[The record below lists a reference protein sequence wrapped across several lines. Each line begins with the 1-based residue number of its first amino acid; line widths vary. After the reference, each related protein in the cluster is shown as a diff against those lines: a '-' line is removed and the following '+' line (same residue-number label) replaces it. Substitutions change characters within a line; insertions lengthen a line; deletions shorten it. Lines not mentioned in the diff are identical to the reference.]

1 MVRGKNSTQ
10 DNRRLSIALWCIIGA
25 SLLVH
30 VVSLLLGQTV
40 LADWRW
46 THHPVHSAVEMA
58 GAVIALAVAWLLITL
73 ERRDEGCSFNVQI
86 AAALIGM
93 GVLDGLHALVHAGNC
108 FVWLHS
114 TATFAGGLLFALVW
128 LPRRWPIWHFAGWPV
143 AVLVGTLV
151 FGSYSLALPHTLPAM
166 VHDGAFS
173 FGAMSLNVGGGLLLL
188 IAAVRLILTWRST
201 GNIDDL
207 LFCLHCGL
215 FGAAAIMFE
224 QSKLWDVAWWG
235 WHLLRLMAYAVAL
248 WFVVLTE
255 LREHRAIVAIAAELK
270 VFNATLE
277 ERVTE
282 RTEALES
289 ACLKA
294 EDFERR
300 FRSIFDSAS
309 TGLLLVEQAGT
320 VSLAN
325 RQLDRLFG
333 YAPGALIGQ
342 PVEILT
348 PQLIREQ
355 HVSLRDAYFASPTP
369 RYMGE
374 GRDLM
379 GVRKDGSTFP
389 LEIGLCPIQVND
401 SVCVLASVIDL
412 TERKRSER
420 DLIAARDEAQAANRA
435 KSQFLANMSHEIRTP
450 MNAVIGL
457 TEVVLRTDLEVSQRD
472 HLRTVLDSAESL
484 LSIINDILD
493 FSKIEAGKLDVE
505 EVPFDLH
512 NTVSDTLRGQAV
524 RADFKGL
531 ELACF
536 IDPALPVRLL
546 GDHVRLRQVLTN
558 LVSNAIKFTEDGEVV
573 VRVGFAATPP
583 GVESAAGSAS
593 FRAAADTDGAA
604 ATGNCVVV
612 HFSVTD
618 TGIGISSD
626 HAARIFEPF
635 SQADASTTRRYG
647 GTGLGLSIC
656 RQLVELM
663 GGKILVSSEPDEG
676 STFSFTLPFKI
687 TSEEQPRRL
696 PALRPLSETRI
707 LVVDDNETNC
717 AILNEVLLSR
727 GVQPVIA
734 HSVDDALRELSNAHK
749 CGQPFQ
755 LLLSDVHMPGRDGFE
770 LVQDIRRDRNLDD
783 LAIILLTSACRS
795 GDSTLS
801 DELHV
806 AGRLMK
812 PVSQP
817 ELFAVV
823 ERVLGVTNSNAV
835 EPNGAVHVSSGVDET
850 PRVLPLKIL
859 LTEDSRPN
867 QLVAR
872 AILSEH
878 NHEVIVAE
886 NGLEA
891 LELLEQQQ
899 FDVVF
904 MDLQM
909 PEMDGIEATTR
920 IRQREFGTSRHQ
932 QIIAMTAHAI
942 QGDREQC
949 LQAGMDDYVSKPIRR
964 EDVFH
969 ALAASVERSRRLQHH
984 VLAADRQPQTAES
997 SCEKSASDE
1006 RRAVDWSGLLG
1017 QLGDDRNQLREIT
1030 QCYLEETAENLQ
1042 QLPVAISGGRVS
1054 EVLRLSHTIKGAM
1067 QQFGATEAMSI
1078 AQRLE
1083 QLAGTGSVD
1092 GAAQLAADLEQ
1103 AVRPVIRELQ
1113 LFVDTGQ
1120 L

>member
-1 MVRGKNSTQ
+1 MDGSSPSGHVSCQLRGESQQDAQSARKTTLLDSEDLRLGSFEGISKTRISIQLRPRVTGSVWIRLDNSCGREDKGELKSIGSVCGATGFNAHEGLRQMRRVKNHTHE
-10 DNRRLSIALWCIIGA
+10 NRRLSIALWCIIGA

-40 LADWRW
+40 LVDWRW

-58 GAVIALAVAWLLITL
+58 GAVIALAVAWLLISL
-73 ERRDEGCSFNVQI
+73 ERRGEGCSFNVQI

-114 TATFAGGLLFALVW
+114 TATFAGGLLFALIW

-143 AVLVGTLV
+143 AVLLGTLV
-151 FGSYSLALPHTLPAM
+151 FGAYSLALPHTLPAM
-166 VHDGAFS
+166 VQDGAFS
-173 FGAMSLNVGGGLLLL
+173 FGAMSLNVGGGILLLV
-188 IAAVRLILTWRST
+188 AAVRLILTWRST

-255 LREHRAIVAIAAELK
+255 LREHRAVVAIAADLK

-277 ERVTE
+277 QRVAE

-289 ACLKA
+289 ARLKA

-300 FRSIFDSAS
+300 FRSIFESAS

-325 RQLDRLFG
+325 PQLDRLFG
-333 YAPGALIGQ
+333 YSPGELIGQ

-355 HVSLRDAYFASPTP
+355 HVSLRDSYFASPTP

-389 LEIGLCPIQVND
+389 LEIGLCPIQVNG

-412 TERKRSER
+412 TERKRSES

-457 TEVVLRTDLEVSQRD
+457 TEVVLRTDLEASQRD

-493 FSKIEAGKLDVE
+493 FSKIEAGKLHVE
-505 EVPFDLH
+505 DVPFDLH
-512 NTVSDTLRGQAV
+512 DIVGDTLRGLAV

-536 IDPALPVRLL
+536 IDPTLPVRLI

-558 LVSNAIKFTEDGEVV
+558 LVSNAIKFTEHGEVV
-573 VRVGFAATPP
+573 VRVGLTAASPD
-583 GVESAAGSAS
+583 VET
-593 FRAAADTDGAA
+593 AAD
-604 ATGNCVVV
+604 ATTTHDSVVV
-612 HFSVTD
+612 QFSVAD
-618 TGIGISSD
+618 TGIGISPD

-663 GGKILVSSEPDEG
+663 GGGISVSSEPDKG
-676 STFSFTLPFKI
+676 STFTFTLPFGI
-687 TSEEQPRRL
+687 TLEEQPRLPHPQRL
-696 PALRPLSETRI
+696 LSETRI

-717 AILNEVLLSR
+717 SILNEVLLSR

-734 HSVDDALRELSNAHK
+734 HSADDALRALRDAYNR
-749 CGQPFQ
+749 GQPFQ
-755 LLLSDVHMPGRDGFE
+755 LMLSDVHMPGRDGFD
-770 LVQDIRRDRNLDD
+770 LVQDVRRDQNLND
-783 LAIILLTSACRS
+783 LAIILLTSACRT

-801 DELHV
+801 QELHV

-823 ERVLGVTNSNAV
+823 ERVLGVASSNDL
-835 EPNGAVHVSSGVDET
+835 EPNGTVDVSSGADEN

-891 LELLEQQQ
+891 LDLLEQQQ

-920 IRQREFGTSRHQ
+920 IRQREYGTSRHQ

-949 LQAGMDDYVSKPIRR
+949 LQAGMDDYVSKPVRK
-964 EDVFH
+964 DT
-969 ALAASVERSRRLQHH
+969 LAAVIAGSCGEPAARR
-984 VLAADRQPQTAES
+984 R
-997 SCEKSASDE
+997 DE
-1006 RRAVDWSGLLG
+1006 
-1017 QLGDDRNQLREIT
+1017 
-1030 QCYLEETAENLQ
+1030 
-1042 QLPVAISGGRVS
+1042 GGRPVS
-1054 EVLRLSHTIKGAM
+1054 
-1067 QQFGATEAMSI
+1067 
-1078 AQRLE
+1078 
-1083 QLAGTGSVD
+1083 AGS
-1092 GAAQLAADLEQ
+1092 
-1103 AVRPVIRELQ
+1103 PRERCA
-1113 LFVDTGQ
+1113 
-1120 L
+1120 

>member
-1 MVRGKNSTQ
+1 MRRMKSHTNE
-10 DNRRLSIALWCIIGA
+10 NRRLSIALWSIISA

-30 VVSLLLGQTV
+30 VVSLLLGQTILV
-40 LADWRW
+40 DWRW
-46 THHPVHSAVEMA
+46 MHHPVHSSVEMA
-58 GAVIALAVAWLLITL
+58 GAVIALAVAWLLISL

-114 TATFAGGLLFALVW
+114 TATFAGGLLFALIW
-128 LPRRWPIWHFAGWPV
+128 LPRGWPIWHFAGWPV
-143 AVLVGTLV
+143 VVLLGTLV
-151 FGSYSLALPHTLPAM
+151 FGAYSLAFPHTLPAM
-166 VHDGAFS
+166 VQDRAFS
-173 FGAMSLNVGGGLLLL
+173 FGAMSLNVGGGILLLV
-188 IAAVRLILTWRST
+188 AAVRLILTWRAT

-255 LREHRAIVAIAAELK
+255 LREHHAVVAIAAELK
-270 VFNATLE
+270 VFNTTLE
-277 ERVTE
+277 QRVAE

-289 ACLKA
+289 ARLKA

-300 FRSIFDSAS
+300 FRSIFESAS

-333 YAPGALIGQ
+333 YSPGELIGQ

-401 SVCVLASVIDL
+401 SMCVLASVIDL
-412 TERKRSER
+412 TERKRSET

-457 TEVVLRTDLEVSQRD
+457 TEVVLRTDLEPAQRD

-484 LSIINDILD
+484 LSIINDVLD
-493 FSKIEAGKLDVE
+493 FSKIEAGKLDIE
-505 EVPFDLH
+505 EVSFDLH
-512 NTVSDTLRGQAV
+512 DIVGDTLRGQAV
-524 RADFKGL
+524 RADFKRL

-536 IDPALPVRLL
+536 IDPELPVRLV

-558 LVSNAIKFTEDGEVV
+558 LVSNAIKFTEHGEVV
-573 VRVGFAATPP
+573 VSVGLTAVSPDEETAAD
-583 GVESAAGSAS
+583 AK
-593 FRAAADTDGAA
+593 FRATA
-604 ATGNCVVV
+604 ATGRAASTSDSVAVQ
-612 HFSVTD
+612 FSVTD
-618 TGIGISSD
+618 TGIGINSEQ
-626 HAARIFEPF
+626 AARMFEPF

-663 GGKILVSSEPDEG
+663 GGEISVSSEPDKG
-676 STFSFTLPFKI
+676 STFTFTLPFRI
-687 TSEEQPRRL
+687 TSEEQPRLPHPQRL
-696 PALRPLSETRI
+696 LSETRI
-707 LVVDDNETNC
+707 LVVDDNQTNC
-717 AILNEVLLSR
+717 SILNEVLLSR

-734 HSVDDALRELSNAHK
+734 HSVDDALRELRNGHD
-749 CGQPFQ
+749 CGRPFQ

-783 LAIILLTSACRS
+783 LAIILLPSACRT
-795 GDSTLS
+795 GDSTLTE
-801 DELHV
+801 ELHV

-823 ERVLGVTNSNAV
+823 ERVLGVASSNDL
-835 EPNGAVHVSSGVDET
+835 EPNGAVDVSSGADEH
-850 PRVLPLKIL
+850 PRVLPLRIL

-878 NHEVIVAE
+878 NHEVIIAE

-891 LELLEQQQ
+891 LNLLEQQQ

-969 ALAASVERSRRLQHH
+969 ALAASVERSRLLLHH
-984 VLAADRQPQTAES
+984 GLTADGQSQTAKELTGES
-997 SCEKSASDE
+997 TQKE
-1006 RRAVDWSGLLG
+1006 RPAADWSGLIN

-1030 QCYLEETAENLQ
+1030 QCYLEETTENLQ
-1042 QLPVAISGGRVS
+1042 RLPAAIAGGRSS
-1054 EVLRLSHTIKGAM
+1054 EVVRLSHTIKSAM
-1067 QQFGATEAMSI
+1067 QQFRATDAMAI
-1078 AQRLE
+1078 AECLE
-1083 QLAGTGSVD
+1083 QLAETGSVD
-1092 GAAQLAADLEQ
+1092 GAEQLVADLEP
-1103 AVRPVIRELQ
+1103 AVRAVLRELQ
-1113 LFVDTGQ
+1113 LFVDTDQ
-1120 L
+1120 Y